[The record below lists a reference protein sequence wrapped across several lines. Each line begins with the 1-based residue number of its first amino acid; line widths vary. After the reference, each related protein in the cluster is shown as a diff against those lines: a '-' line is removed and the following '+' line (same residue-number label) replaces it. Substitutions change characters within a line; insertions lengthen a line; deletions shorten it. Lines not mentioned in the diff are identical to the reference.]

1 LLLNNNGRRPRV
13 HSDTHTGHSAIT
25 IFTEGKE
32 GHSPQP
38 SKQEARQ
45 TKEQLAARPHC
56 ETVTQDKTWLVK
68 AKENVTLAPRCRHV
82 VMRKVEFEK
91 GQKPP
96 SLICIEPV
104 QIHIEGVFPARTLS
118 RIESNVPKFP
128 TLASKVV
135 HAETDV
141 SGSCAHVILANF
153 SDEELTVPKAT
164 VLGVAEEMSESLV
177 NDINE
182 VQTPAKG
189 EPNKPPRRRKNEALY
204 QKLLQGK
211 LDHLTEEERQ
221 VIEPILWK
229 YAHVFHDEE
238 TNDFP
243 GTNIVE
249 HCIPVGDVQPIRR
262 TLVIP
267 LPYDNRMPKT

>member
-1 LLLNNNGRRPRV
+1 M
-13 HSDTHTGHSAIT
+13 HK
-25 IFTEGKE
+25 F
-32 GHSPQP
+32 
-38 SKQEARQ
+38 
-45 TKEQLAARPHC
+45 
-56 ETVTQDKTWLVK
+56 
-68 AKENVTLAPRCRHV
+68 
-82 VMRKVEFEK
+82 
-91 GQKPP
+91 
-96 SLICIEPV
+96 
-104 QIHIEGVFPARTLS
+104 RTLG
-118 RIESNVPKFP
+118 
-128 TLASKVV
+128 SKVV

-182 VQTPAKG
+182 VQTPAKS

-262 TLVIP
+262 PPYRTPFALREEMQSQIQTMLDKGVIRKSFSLVCTSHSCP
-267 LPYDNRMPKT
+267 EEKC